1 MKKTFVII
9 MIGVILALTGC
20 ATSGAAKLEPGKI
33 TCAEKE
39 EILKYDNNPTLIDVR
54 TEEEYNEG
62 HLPKAI
68 NIPYEIIT
76 EVVSKNSN
84 IKKDTPLIV
93 YCRSGARSAK
103 AAASLK
109 SAGYTAVYDL
119 GAKSNCE

>member
-84 IKKDTPLIV
+84 IKKDTPIIV

-103 AAASLK
+103 AATSLK
-109 SAGYTAVYDL
+109 NAGYTAVYDL